1 MVKDKTDNDMKTTKK
16 SRIIAV
22 ALLVCLS
29 GLVFSCGSGDPQD
42 ESTDTTGQDLPAVAP
57 AIGLVS
63 KAGQISYR
71 KHTGQAQDAYAARS
85 LKGGVSYPFE
95 TITIHKVTR
104 YEAIPFSAGPFKS
117 ITALFVTEFSVDYGG
132 GLLLT
137 VMHEAGEYSCIE
149 NGGHFEPG
157 ISLIE
162 FSSHIKLADNA
173 IEKDLTYPLY
183 GFYVRSVDDSEFS
196 LGYNSILSSGNS
208 YEPVVWFPL
217 QGKDE
222 VVAGDVYDVS
232 ELTD

>member
-1 MVKDKTDNDMKTTKK
+1 MVKDKTDNDMEATKK

-29 GLVFSCGSGDPQD
+29 GFVFSCGSGDPRD

-71 KHTGQAQDAYAARS
+71 KHTGQAKDAYADRS
-85 LKGGVSYPFE
+85 LKSVVSYPFE

-104 YEAIPFSAGPFKS
+104 YEAIPFSAGPFKA

-137 VMHEAGEYSCIE
+137 VIHEAGEYSCID
-149 NGGHFEPG
+149 NGRHFEQG
-157 ISLIE
+157 ISEIE
-162 FSSHIKLADNA
+162 FSSHIKLATNA
-173 IEKDLTYPLY
+173 IEKDFTYPLY
-183 GFYVRSVDDSEFS
+183 SFYVRSVNDSKFS
-196 LGYNSILSSGNS
+196 LGYTFILSSGNS

-217 QGKDE
+217 QGKNE
-222 VVAGDVYDVS
+222 VVAGDIYAVS

>member
-1 MVKDKTDNDMKTTKK
+1 MKTTKK
-16 SRIIAV
+16 LKVIVV

-29 GLVFSCGSGDPQD
+29 GVIFSCGADNPQE
-42 ESTDTTGQDLPAVAP
+42 ESTDTIRQDLPSVAP

-71 KHTGQAQDAYAARS
+71 KHTGQAKDAYAARS
-85 LKGGVSYPFE
+85 LKSVVSYPFE

-104 YEAIPFSAGPFKS
+104 YEAIPFSAGPFKA

-132 GLLLT
+132 GQLLT
-137 VMHEAGEYSCIE
+137 VIHEAGEYSCID

-157 ISLIE
+157 ISEIE

-173 IEKDLTYPLY
+173 IEKDFTYPLY
-183 GFYVRSVDDSEFS
+183 GFYVRSVNDSEFS
-196 LGYNSILSSGNS
+196 LGYTSILSSGNS
-208 YEPVVWFPL
+208 YEPMVWFPL
-217 QGKDE
+217 QGKNG
-222 VVAGDVYDVS
+222 VVAGDIYDVS